1 MTVPH
6 SPITPG
12 WDAECHGSAYILPA
26 SAQRASATG
35 PMPAQIP
42 NRRSRVLKYRLCIAS
57 RVSGQDAKSSAPMR
71 L

>member
-42 NRRSRVLKYRLCIAS
+42 NRRSRVLNVIFLNEARHVNCDAS
-57 RVSGQDAKSSAPMR
+57 
-71 L
+71 